1 MSDNRHPDMPRVVP
15 MPAPPADE
23 PGVVILSIGGQVL
36 RVKVDVTAEDIT
48 DAPCARVLPIGEAAK
63 RAAEP
68 KSKSAA
74 RKPSK
79 AK

>member
-1 MSDNRHPDMPRVVP
+1 M
-15 MPAPPADE
+15 
-23 PGVVILSIGGQVL
+23 L

-48 DAPCARVLPIGEAAK
+48 DALGARVLPIGEAAK